1 MKSEAELITMMV
13 KDERC
18 YETLE
23 YLYIHERLYAKNAK
37 DVCNVRMLHRLK
49 DERLIN
55 RIFWKRGKYVAS
67 AYVINDIGKQLYQM
81 ATVLREKLGITFE
94 GR

>member
-13 KDERC
+13 KDEKC

-23 YLYIHERLYAKNAK
+23 YLYIHERVYAKSAK

-49 DERLIN
+49 DERLVS
-55 RIFWKRGKYVAS
+55 RIFWRRGNYVAS
-67 AYVINDIGKQLYQM
+67 VYVINNNGRHLYQM
-81 ATVLREKLGITFE
+81 ATVLREKLGV
-94 GR
+94 GDNGK